1 MHQSSINERGN
12 LLKKLVRSLSQEGQT
27 EFGHI
32 FKDGY
37 IPVKEFTPSYAN
49 LEGHPEK
56 NALVFLVDW
65 TRLSVEQ
72 QTLVLDSLAKRFPKA
87 QPSEIRNR
95 FEADGYVPIQHKYVI
110 ESYDIRHFI

>member
-1 MHQSSINERGN
+1 M
-12 LLKKLVRSLSQEGQT
+12 KKLVRSLSQEGQA

-32 FKDGY
+32 FTDGY
-37 IPVKEFTPSYAN
+37 VPVKQITPLCAD

-56 NALVFLVDW
+56 SALVFLVDW
-65 TRLSVEQ
+65 TRLSAEQ
-72 QTLVLDSLAKRFPKA
+72 QTLVLDSLSKRFPKA

-110 ESYDIRHFI
+110 ESYDLRHFI